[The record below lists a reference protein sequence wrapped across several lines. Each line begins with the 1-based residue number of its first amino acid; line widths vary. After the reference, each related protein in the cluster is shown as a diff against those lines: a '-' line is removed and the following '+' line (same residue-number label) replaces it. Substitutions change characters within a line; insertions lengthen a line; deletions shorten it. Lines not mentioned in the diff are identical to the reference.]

1 MGSSQPV
8 TNGST
13 RGGLRR
19 IPFIAPQLRYGCL
32 PKLFVMKRYSATYP
46 ARALAL
52 SLMLLAAG
60 PALAQKTTV
69 KAKNDKTKTK
79 TTNADGAVAKSKLT
93 LVPAPVAAPQ
103 PTTPV
108 ASAPQVVVAAVPAA
122 TSAPTT
128 EAPAGWLTDLD
139 AAKAAAKAANR
150 PILAVFSGSD
160 WCKPCIMYE
169 QEVFSKPE
177 FIAYAKD
184 KLVLAHFDFPRMK
197 KNQLPAAQQK
207 MNDAAAAQLNRE
219 GDFPLAVVISPE
231 GKVLA
236 KTGYL
241 AGGPAAFEAYLKKV
255 VPTL

>member
-1 MGSSQPV
+1 MKFTATFGSV
-8 TNGST
+8 CT
-13 RGGLRR
+13 
-19 IPFIAPQLRYGCL
+19 
-32 PKLFVMKRYSATYP
+32 
-46 ARALAL
+46 LAL
-52 SLMLLAAG
+52 GLALLITG

-79 TTNADGAVAKSKLT
+79 TTSATGAVAKSKVT
-93 LVPAPVAAPQ
+93 AAPAPMAAPQ

-108 ASAPQVVVAAVPAA
+108 VSEPQVVAAAPAPA
-122 TSAPTT
+122 TSAA
-128 EAPAGWLTDLD
+128 EMPAGWLTDLD
-139 AAKAAAKAANR
+139 AAKATAKATNR

-169 QEVFSKPE
+169 QEVFAKPE
-177 FIAYAKD
+177 FVSYAKD
-184 KLVLAHFDFPRMK
+184 KLVLAHFDFPRLK

-207 MNDAAAAQLNRE
+207 TNDAAAAQLNRE

-236 KTGYL
+236 RTGYI
-241 AGGPAAFEAYLKKV
+241 AGGPVAFEAYLKKV

>member
-1 MGSSQPV
+1 
-8 TNGST
+8 
-13 RGGLRR
+13 
-19 IPFIAPQLRYGCL
+19 
-32 PKLFVMKRYSATYP
+32 MKFTP
-46 ARALAL
+46 AFDAARTLAL
-52 SLMLLAAG
+52 GLALLSAG

-69 KAKNDKTKTK
+69 KAKNDKIKTK
-79 TTNADGAVAKSKLT
+79 TTSVTGAVAKSKVT
-93 LVPAPVAAPQ
+93 VAPAPMAAPQ

-108 ASAPQVVVAAVPAA
+108 ASAPQVVAEAVAPAPVAAAPAA
-122 TSAPTT
+122 
-128 EAPAGWLTDLD
+128 EVPAGWLTDLD

-177 FIAYAKD
+177 FMTYAKD

-197 KNQLPAAQQK
+197 KNQLPAVQQK

-219 GDFPLAVVISPE
+219 GDFPLAVIISPE

-236 KTGYL
+236 KTGYI
-241 AGGPAAFEAYLKKV
+241 AGGPAAFETYLKKV

>member
-1 MGSSQPV
+1 
-8 TNGST
+8 
-13 RGGLRR
+13 
-19 IPFIAPQLRYGCL
+19 
-32 PKLFVMKRYSATYP
+32 MKFTP
-46 ARALAL
+46 AFDAARTLAL
-52 SLMLLAAG
+52 GLALLSAG

-69 KAKNDKTKTK
+69 KAKNNKVKTK
-79 TTNADGAVAKSKLT
+79 TTSAIGAVAKTKVTIS
-93 LVPAPVAAPQ
+93 PAPMAAPQ

-108 ASAPQVVVAAVPAA
+108 ASEPQVVVVA
-122 TSAPTT
+122 SAPNVVATPAPATT
-128 EAPAGWLTDLD
+128 AAEIPAGWLTDLD

-177 FIAYAKD
+177 FITYAKD

-207 MNDAAAAQLNRE
+207 TNDAAAAQLNRE

-236 KTGYL
+236 KTGYI
-241 AGGPAAFEAYLKKV
+241 AGGPAAFETYLKKV